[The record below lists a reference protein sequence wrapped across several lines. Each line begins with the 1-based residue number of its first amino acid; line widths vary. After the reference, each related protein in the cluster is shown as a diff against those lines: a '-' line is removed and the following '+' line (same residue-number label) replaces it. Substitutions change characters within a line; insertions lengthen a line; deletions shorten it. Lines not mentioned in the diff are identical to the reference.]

1 MEFYINQ
8 KDWKRVL
15 DYAQASYDSYQAE
28 VGGFLIATKDK
39 DNDIILSHPEI
50 LEQKVTGGSTEMD
63 KAAIADY
70 YVKSAMKHGNDV
82 RFVWWHSHANMGAFW
97 SGTDTSTM
105 EDYSSGDWSAF
116 LVVNIRGEYKFRIC
130 VWNPIIAHED
140 TDLKVIDGKM
150 RSVPK
155 TIVKQVEDL
164 CAKPAYTPVTTKYGV
179 KNGQQTSLYTRKDF
193 IDDSRYDYYGYGYS
207 GVHSSFGHK
216 EGFTGTALYDSTLQ
230 MLDELCNLYTDGE
243 FNFKEWLKEVKNWN
257 KILKRKKAT
266 FCITEVTEN
275 ELHLKC
281 GFYTSTN
288 PVDFIDYEVI
298 DG

>member
-1 MEFYINQ
+1 MDFYISQ
-8 KDWKRVL
+8 KAWKRVL
-15 DYAQASYDSYQAE
+15 DYAQASYDKFQAE

-50 LEQKVTGGSTEMD
+50 LEQTVTSGTTEMD

-130 VWNPIIAHED
+130 VWNPIEAHED
-140 TDLKVIDGKM
+140 TELKVIDGKM

-155 TIVKQVEDL
+155 TIVKQVEEL
-164 CAKPAYTPVTTKYGV
+164 CSKPAVVKRATYTGV
-179 KNGQQTSLYTRKDF
+179 AKGRQTSLTMADY
-193 IDDSRYDYYGYGYS
+193 IDDYQNGSYGYGYMKP
-207 GVHSSFGHK
+207 GSSFGYK
-216 EGFTGTALYDSTLQ
+216 QGFTGTSLYDSTLTF
-230 MLDELCNLYTDGE
+230 LDELCALYTDGE

-266 FCITEVTEN
+266 FTITEVTEN
-275 ELHLKC
+275 DLHLKC
-281 GFYTSTN
+281 GFYTGTS
-288 PVDFIDYEVI
+288 PADFIDYEVSN
-298 DG
+298 G

>member
-1 MEFYINQ
+1 MEFFISQ

-50 LEQKVTGGSTEMD
+50 LEQTVTGGSTEME

-105 EDYSSGDWSAF
+105 KDYSNGDWSAF
-116 LVVNIRGEYKFRIC
+116 LVVNIRGEYKFRVC
-130 VWNPIIAHED
+130 VWNPIQAHED
-140 TDLKVIDGKM
+140 TTLNILGGKM

-155 TIVKQVEDL
+155 TIVNQVSKL
-164 CAKPAYTPVTTKYGV
+164 CSKPAVTTYVPKKGT
-179 KNGQQTSLYTRKDF
+179 QTSLYNRDDF
-193 IDDSRYDYYGYGYS
+193 GGYNYGYGSTFGFQS
-207 GVHSSFGHK
+207 GY
-216 EGFTGTALYDSTLQ
+216 TGTVLYDATLQ
-230 MLDELCNLYTDGE
+230 MIDELCNLYTDGE
-243 FNFKEWLKEVKNWN
+243 FTFKEWLKEVKNWN
-257 KILKRKKAT
+257 RILKRKKAT
-266 FCITEVTEN
+266 FSINEVTEN
-275 ELHLKC
+275 DLHLKC
-281 GFYTSTN
+281 GFYTGTSPTS
-288 PVDFIDYEVI
+288 FIDYEVV

>member
-1 MEFYINQ
+1 MDFYISQ

-15 DYAQASYDSYQAE
+15 DYAQASYDSHQSE

-50 LEQKVTGGSTEMD
+50 LEQTVTGGSTEMD

-70 YVKSAMKHGNDV
+70 YVKSAMEHGNDV
-82 RFVWWHSHANMGAFW
+82 RFVWWHSHASMGAFW

-130 VWNPIIAHED
+130 VWNPIEAHED
-140 TDLKVIDGKM
+140 IDLKILDGKM

-164 CAKPAYTPVTTKYGV
+164 CTKPAIKSLTKG
-179 KNGQQTSLYTRKDF
+179 KQTSFYTRKDYM
-193 IDDSRYDYYGYGYS
+193 DDSKYDYYGYNS
-207 GVHSSFGHK
+207 AVVNSTSFGHK
-216 EGFTGTALYDSTLQ
+216 EGFTGTVLYDSTLQ
-230 MLDELCNLYTDGE
+230 MVDELCNLYTDGE

-266 FCITEVTEN
+266 FNITEVTEN

-281 GFYTSTN
+281 GFYTSTT
-288 PVDFIDYEVI
+288 PVDFIDYEA
-298 DG
+298 GFG